1 MFLSVLCAC
10 VCFCAH
16 KECSD
21 LWHRQVLNE
30 FSDVPPSAR
39 NAWGIAYALSDR
51 LESERPTLNETDR
64 SFCKELRAL
73 LIAHEEAVRGE
84 TNMSIC
90 HDALLVE
97 KDV

>member
-1 MFLSVLCAC
+1 MSSTLLLGIGNYLA
-10 VCFCAH
+10 
-16 KECSD
+16 
-21 LWHRQVLNE
+21 QVLTE

-39 NAWGIAYALSDR
+39 NAWGIAYSLSDR
-51 LESERPTLNETDR
+51 LESERPPLNESDR

>member
-1 MFLSVLCAC
+1 MAAASPSLLSI
-10 VCFCAH
+10 F
-16 KECSD
+16 S
-21 LWHRQVLNE
+21 QVLTD
-30 FSDVPPSAR
+30 FSDVPPSSR

-51 LESERPTLNETDR
+51 LESERPPLDESDR

-73 LIAHEEAVRGE
+73 LTAHEEAVRGE
-84 TNMSIC
+84 TNMTIC

>member
-1 MFLSVLCAC
+1 MILF
-10 VCFCAH
+10 H
-16 KECSD
+16 K
-21 LWHRQVLNE
+21 QVLTE

-51 LESERPTLNETDR
+51 LECERPPLNESDR
-64 SFCKELRAL
+64 SFCKELHAI

-90 HDALLVE
+90 HDALQVE

>member
-1 MFLSVLCAC
+1 MRLCATC
-10 VCFCAH
+10 DSVCGRARISSYM
-16 KECSD
+16 K
-21 LWHRQVLNE
+21 QVFTE
-30 FSDVPPSAR
+30 FADVPPSAR

-51 LESERPTLNETDR
+51 LETERPPLNELDR
-64 SFCKELRAL
+64 SFCKELQAL